1 MFRKHF
7 WEFPSGLVVRIPGF
21 HCSGPGL
28 NPWAG
33 NKTNKK
39 TKTLPANE
47 EAFSSRAT
55 TGVYRTWRTVTAGPD
70 LKKS

>member
-7 WEFPSGLVVRIPGF
+7 WEFPGGLVVRIPGF

-39 TKTLPANE
+39 TKTPFQPMKQLSLLGQQLV
-47 EAFSSRAT
+47 FS
-55 TGVYRTWRTVTAGPD
+55 GLGEP
-70 LKKS
+70 